1 MMDEL
6 VRLCVCRLSP
16 FTAKPPFVTAE
27 RRVVEREGEGEG
39 EGDGGRVREREE
51 GEEMER
57 GLQEMG

>member
-1 MMDEL
+1 MTDEL
-6 VRLCVCRLSP
+6 VHLCVCRLSP

-39 EGDGGRVREREE
+39 DGGRVQEREE